1 MDAITVVMAT
11 RNSASFVSDALDS
24 VMAQGHQ
31 PAFVWV
37 IDADSTDGTEDI
49 VRQIPHVQ
57 LIRQTGTGLWQAWN
71 QAIAQA
77 RTPFIAILDS
87 DDRWEPDALSVHIT
101 AFAHHPQAAV
111 STGRTRF
118 FCDSKKVPAGV
129 RPELLK
135 GSHRGAFP
143 GATLWR
149 REAFATLGPFRED
162 LTHASDIE
170 WFLRLRQSS
179 LETAEPEA
187 VVLAKRIH
195 SNSLGLSLTQSTAYE
210 RQLINVARESIHRIR
225 KTTMENVK

>member
-1 MDAITVVMAT
+1 MAT

-49 VRQIPHVQ
+49 VRRIPHVQ

-77 RTPFIAILDS
+77 HTPFIAILDS
-87 DDRWEPDALSVHIT
+87 DDRWELDALSVHVT
-101 AFAHHPQAAV
+101 AFAHNPQAAV
-111 STGRTRF
+111 SIGRTRF

-135 GSHRGAFP
+135 SSHRGAIP

-149 REAFATLGPFRED
+149 REVFATLGPFRED
-162 LTHASDIE
+162 LTTTSDIE

-179 LETAEPEA
+179 LEIAEPEA

-195 SNSLGLSLTQSTAYE
+195 SNSLGLSLMQSTTYD
-210 RQLINVARESIHRIR
+210 RQLINVARESIYRIR
-225 KTTMENVK
+225 ETTMGDVK